1 MNMLYQ
7 HLIRPILYT
16 FSPDTIHPI
25 VAGGSEL
32 LSRIPGIG
40 HALRS
45 YFRVDQPALRTTVNG
60 VTYPNPVGLSAGFDK
75 DGEFLH
81 FEDTF
86 GFGFAEIGSITGQAY
101 SGNPKPWVRRLV
113 RSKSLVVNYGLKS
126 QGVERVA
133 QRLERTRVSMPFG
146 VSVAKSNLPECMGA
160 NAIADYVKVY
170 VRTKNL
176 GAYATINLSCPN
188 TPDGTPFS
196 DPAAL
201 EPLLISLAA
210 ARTKHTIGKPTYLK
224 INPDID
230 RGKLDKILE
239 LVTKYALQG
248 LVIGNLFKDRD
259 RARAMLDH
267 PTEHDPAWPGGISG
281 KPVRNLSTDT
291 IRYVYGKT
299 HGAMTIIGTGGIF
312 TGDHA
317 YEKIRA
323 GASLVQLITGFIF
336 GGPTTIRTIN
346 KRLLE
351 LLQRDGFSNIHQ
363 AIGAE
368 HH

>member
-1 MNMLYQ
+1 MFYK
-7 HLIRPILYT
+7 HLIRPILYR

-32 LSRIPGIG
+32 VARIPGIRG
-40 HALRS
+40 ALRS
-45 YFRVDQPALRTTVNG
+45 YLRVEDPALRTTVDG
-60 VTYPNPVGLSAGFDK
+60 VNYPNPVGLSAGFDK

-126 QGVERVA
+126 QGVEHVA
-133 QRLERTRVSMPFG
+133 QRLERTQVNMPYG
-146 VSVAKSNLPECMGA
+146 VSVAKSNLPECMGQA
-160 NAIADYVKVY
+160 AIADYTQVY
-170 VRTKNL
+170 IRTKNL

-196 DPAAL
+196 DPIVL
-201 EPLLISLAA
+201 EPLLKSLAD
-210 ARTKHTIGKPTYLK
+210 ARATYNITKPTYLK

-230 RGKLDKILE
+230 RSKLDTILE
-239 LVTKYALQG
+239 LVKKYELQG

-259 RARAMLDH
+259 RARAMLEH
-267 PTEHDPAWPGGISG
+267 PTEHDPAWPGGLSG
-281 KPVRNLSTDT
+281 KPVRALSTDT
-291 IRYVYGKT
+291 IRYAYSKKNGK
-299 HGAMTIIGTGGIF
+299 MTIIGTGGIF

-336 GGPTTIRTIN
+336 GGPTTIRNIN

-351 LLQRDGFSNIHQ
+351 LLQRDGFTSVSQ
-363 AIGAE
+363 AVGTD
-368 HH
+368 HK